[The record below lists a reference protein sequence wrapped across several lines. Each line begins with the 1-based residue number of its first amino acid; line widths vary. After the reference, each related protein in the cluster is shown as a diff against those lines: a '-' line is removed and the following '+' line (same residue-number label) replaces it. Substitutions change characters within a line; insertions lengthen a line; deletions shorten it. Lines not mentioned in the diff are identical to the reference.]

1 MLWQLLGGMSGVLL
15 GLCLF
20 LLGRFSMRETKQ
32 PTAAPAL
39 SEEEQR
45 RVRRSMQ
52 ELTNF
57 YAYDGTMQ
65 EDQRTDLSR

>member
-1 MLWQLLGGMSGVLL
+1 MMWQILGGMSGFLL

-20 LLGRFSMRETKQ
+20 VLGRRSVRETKQ
-32 PTAAPAL
+32 KPPVL
-39 SEEEQR
+39 NEEEQR

-65 EDQRTDLSR
+65 EDQRTDLSK